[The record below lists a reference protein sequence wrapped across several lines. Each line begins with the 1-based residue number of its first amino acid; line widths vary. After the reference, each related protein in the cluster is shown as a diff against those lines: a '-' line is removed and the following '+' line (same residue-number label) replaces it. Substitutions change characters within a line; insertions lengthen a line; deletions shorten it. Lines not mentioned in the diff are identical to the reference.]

1 MQIKGKKAVC
11 ISASNVMGSRKQSTS
26 YRICE
31 RIKKIL
37 DKDQVA
43 CTILDLRE
51 YEPNACIGCGQC
63 YGSRRCC
70 RDQEFNK
77 IYELLAQADW
87 CFIVSPH
94 YAPVPSK
101 LCMLLEKMEQITF
114 LHWWKDQ
121 SYHSELYGK
130 LAGIIS
136 HGGGEKWA
144 LDSYK
149 AMVNDTIA
157 NALDTVQMKVIPF
170 SSKWDTGIALSVQN
184 VQKGEGIFPVQ
195 EYDWE
200 MIEENLYNYVEVVV
214 QTARSLYA
222 LK

>member
-11 ISASNVMGSRKQSTS
+11 ISASNVMGSRNQSTS
-26 YRICE
+26 LQICE

-37 DKDQVA
+37 GNEQVS
-43 CTILDLRE
+43 CEILDLRK
-51 YEPNACIGCGQC
+51 YELNPCIGCGQC
-63 YGSRRCC
+63 YESHRCSRDR
-70 RDQEFNK
+70 EFNSLYD
-77 IYELLAQADW
+77 ILVGADW
-87 CFIVSPH
+87 CFFVSPH
-94 YAPVPSK
+94 YAPIPAK

-114 LHWWKDQ
+114 LHWWKDN
-121 SYHSELYGK
+121 SYRSELSGK
-130 LAGIIS
+130 LVGIVS
-136 HGGGEKWA
+136 HGGGESWA

-157 NALDTVQMKVIPF
+157 NALDTIQMKVVPF
-170 SSKWDTGIALSVQN
+170 SFKWDTGIALPVHSTRQ
-184 VQKGEGIFPVQ
+184 QEGIFPIQ

-200 MIEENLYNYVEVVV
+200 AMEESLSNYIEVVI